1 MLLNMNTLFGKLAV
15 YFIQPTIRVRCRD
28 WRASVAGIQ
37 LGVTLRIG
45 LTRLKGKIMQDGNTS
60 KLKRQPETGE
70 CRGRSSTVHSR
81 RFKNNVFCEEWKH
94 ALGLP
99 DLMFRLVR
107 DTEGPVGLASLE
119 SWTKFYTSK
128 GWRLWVDAADDFNVF
143 DRPVTFQIPFLFFR

>member
-1 MLLNMNTLFGKLAV
+1 M
-15 YFIQPTIRVRCRD
+15 
-28 WRASVAGIQ
+28 
-37 LGVTLRIG
+37 
-45 LTRLKGKIMQDGNTS
+45 
-60 KLKRQPETGE
+60 
-70 CRGRSSTVHSR
+70 
-81 RFKNNVFCEEWKH
+81 FCEESKH